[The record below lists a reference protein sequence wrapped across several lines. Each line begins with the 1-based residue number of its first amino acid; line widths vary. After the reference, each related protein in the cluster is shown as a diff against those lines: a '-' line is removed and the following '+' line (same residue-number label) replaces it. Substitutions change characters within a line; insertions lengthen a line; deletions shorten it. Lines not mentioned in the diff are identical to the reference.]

1 VAASKRRRKLGFLR
15 RLQHSERFLNAVG
28 DMTAAH
34 IRMVFATSKIIREP
48 DDTDAKFWAN
58 HPCIVCMWHGQ
69 FLMLPKI
76 KPDGLR
82 VRNFAARHIDGEMI
96 ARSLLR
102 FDMELIRGAGAG
114 PKGKDR
120 GGAHALRAAVKSL
133 KEGYAVAL
141 TADVP
146 PGPARVAG
154 LGIVTMARLS
164 GRPILP
170 TAIATNR
177 FITFD
182 TWSRFTVNLPFS
194 RLAIVVG
201 DPIYVPRDIEDAGL
215 EAFRR
220 RVQHEMNAVTERA
233 YALVGSDA
241 KRVLPVD
248 PRTRPP
254 EKIGAL
260 LGGYRALTTAA
271 RPLSGYILDR
281 RAADGKE
288 VPERLGERR
297 GLGGVPRPDGPL
309 WWFHAASVGET
320 NAILPLI
327 EALRRR
333 YPKLH
338 ILLTTVT
345 VTSARIAEARLPA
358 GAIHQFVP
366 LDSPVFVRRF
376 LNHWSPDL
384 ALLTESEIWP
394 NLIVEAA
401 DAKVPLVLLNARMSE
416 RSFRRWSRLRSLS
429 GPLFS
434 RFDLVLTQD
443 HGIAKRLERLGA
455 RNTIVSGNL
464 KYDAPPPPVER
475 SELEGLRRTIGQRP
489 VFLAASTH
497 PGEDEVIAR
506 VHTRLKTTLPS
517 LLTIVAPRHPER
529 GEPVARLM
537 SQESLV
543 AVRRSLVQSLSD
555 ETDIYIADTIGELG
569 LFYSLAPWAF
579 IGGSLIKH
587 GGQNP
592 LEAVKLGAGVL
603 SGPHVF
609 NFAETYRT
617 LTRYGACRVVTTG
630 DELAAAVK
638 LLFASPEAAAEMK
651 RHAAL
656 AVETLGGALD
666 KTLAAL
672 EPYTAHLTETPALA
686 APLLPRGAQ
695 LKPDYAA

>member
-1 VAASKRRRKLGFLR
+1 MAASKRRRRLGFFR

-28 DMTAAH
+28 DVTAAH
-34 IRMVFATSKIIREP
+34 IRTVFATSKVIREP
-48 DDTDAKFWAN
+48 EDTDTFLRT
-58 HPCIVCMWHGQ
+58 HCPCILCMWHGQ

-76 KPDGLR
+76 KPEGLP
-82 VRNFAARHIDGEMI
+82 VRSFAARHTDGEMV

-120 GGAHALRAAVKSL
+120 GGAAALRAAVKSL
-133 KEGYAVAL
+133 KDGYSVAL

-146 PGPARVAG
+146 PGPARVSG
-154 LGIVTMARLS
+154 LGIVTMARMS
-164 GRPILP
+164 GRPIIP
-170 TAIATNR
+170 AAMATNR
-177 FITFD
+177 FITLN

-194 RLAIVVG
+194 KLAMVVG
-201 DPIYVPRDIEDAGL
+201 DPIYVPRDIDEAGL
-215 EAFRR
+215 EMYRQ
-220 RVQHEMNAVTERA
+220 RVQDEMNAVTERA
-233 YALVGSDA
+233 YALAGSDA
-241 KRVLPVD
+241 QRVLPVD

-254 EKIGAL
+254 QKPGLL
-260 LGGYRALTTAA
+260 LGTYRALTTAA
-271 RPLSGYILDR
+271 RPLSGYILNR
-281 RAADGKE
+281 RAAKGKE
-288 VPERLGERR
+288 VPERLAERR
-297 GLGGVPRPDGPL
+297 GFGGAPRPDGPL

-320 NAILPLI
+320 NAILPVI
-327 EALRRR
+327 EALRLR
-333 YPKLH
+333 YPQLH
-338 ILLTTVT
+338 ILLTTIT
-345 VTSARIAEARLPA
+345 VTSARIAEARLPK

-366 LDSPVFVRRF
+366 LDSPAFVRRF
-376 LNHWSPDL
+376 LNHWTPDL

-394 NLIVEAA
+394 NLILEAA
-401 DAKVPLVLLNARMSE
+401 AAKVPLVLLNARMSQ
-416 RSFRRWSRLRSLS
+416 RSFRRWSRLRGLS
-429 GPLFS
+429 RPLFS

-443 HGIAKRLERLGA
+443 HWIAKRLERLGA
-455 RNTIVSGNL
+455 RHTIVSGNL

-475 SELEGLRRTIGQRP
+475 GELEALRRAIGQRP

-506 VHTRLKTTLPS
+506 VHAQLKTALPS

-537 SQESLV
+537 SQESLI
-543 AVRRSLVQSLSD
+543 AARRSLMQSLSD

-609 NFAETYRT
+609 NFAETYKI
-617 LTRYGACRVVTTG
+617 LIRYGACKVVTTG
-630 DELAAAVK
+630 DELAGAVK
-638 LLFASPEAAAEMK
+638 HLFASPEAAAEMK

-656 AVETLGGALD
+656 AVETLGGALE
-666 KTLAAL
+666 KTLTAL
-672 EPYTAHLTETPALA
+672 EPYMSHLAETHAPAA
-686 APLLPRGAQ
+686 VSMPSAAQ